1 MTETADHIEEVE
13 DYAERGGE
21 TPFTGEDVPGEEGA
35 LVIPIPSANYPAGKT
50 ATAQDADLTAGNIK
64 DGVTLFGVVGNH
76 APLDGDDVAG
86 VEGALAIPIPSANYP
101 AGKTATAQDAD
112 LTAGNIK
119 DGVTLFGVVGNHA
132 PLDGDDVDGVEGALA
147 ITIPEANYPAGK
159 TATAQDA
166 DLTAG
171 NIKDGVTLFGVV
183 GNHAPLDGGDV
194 AGVEGALAI
203 TIPEANYP
211 AGKTAT
217 AQDADLTAGNIKDGV
232 TIFGVVGTM
241 EPGGHVITNEL
252 DTEVSHAIT

>member
-35 LVIPIPSANYPAGKT
+35 LV
-50 ATAQDADLTAGNIK
+50 
-64 DGVTLFGVVGNH
+64 
-76 APLDGDDVAG
+76 
-86 VEGALAIPIPSANYP
+86 IPIPSANYP

-171 NIKDGVTLFGVV
+171 NIKDGVT
-183 GNHAPLDGGDV
+183 
-194 AGVEGALAI
+194 
-203 TIPEANYP
+203 
-211 AGKTAT
+211 
-217 AQDADLTAGNIKDGV
+217 
-232 TIFGVVGTM
+232 IFGVVGTM

>member
-1 MTETADHIEEVE
+1 MTETADYIEETE
-13 DYAERGGE
+13 DYAVAGGE
-21 TPFTGEDVPGEEGA
+21 TPFTGEDIAGEDGA
-35 LVIPIPSANYPAGKT
+35 LVIPILSARYPEGKN
-50 ATAQDADLTAGNIK
+50 ATASDADLVAGNIK
-64 DGVTLFGVVGNH
+64 SGVTLFGVVG
-76 APLDGDDVAG
+76 D
-86 VEGALAIPIPSANYP
+86 
-101 AGKTATAQDAD
+101 
-112 LTAGNIK
+112 
-119 DGVTLFGVVGNHA
+119 HA